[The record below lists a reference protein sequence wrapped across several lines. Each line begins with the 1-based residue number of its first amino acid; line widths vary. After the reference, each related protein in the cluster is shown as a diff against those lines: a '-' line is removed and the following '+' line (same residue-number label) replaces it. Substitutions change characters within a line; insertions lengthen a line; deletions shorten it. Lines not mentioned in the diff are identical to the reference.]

1 MRTQSLKPDR
11 VPWSSFS
18 DVVLHAPV
26 PAVKNHAEYWA
37 AKSGNVEAA
46 AHLVRA
52 TMSPQILDVIAA
64 KAIPAKAV
72 LVSVHAVEEFG
83 TNAIPEAFARAISET
98 CGHLD
103 VDDSI
108 VQINIVSHTGASGFD
123 RLARQALFDGTV
135 QAGRSY
141 VIVDAVVGQGGTIAN
156 LRGFI
161 SKRGGDVIL
170 AVTLTG
176 KPHSVRLA
184 PDPNRIHTLRRKH
197 GTQLEDW

>member
-1 MRTQSLKPDR
+1 MSEQALG
-11 VPWSSFS
+11 
-18 DVVLHAPV
+18 AI
-26 PAVKNHAEYWA
+26 AE
-37 AKSGNVEAA
+37 
-46 AHLVRA
+46 
-52 TMSPQILDVIAA
+52 T
-64 KAIPAKAV
+64 AIPAKAV

-103 VDDSI
+103 VDESI

-141 VIVDAVVGQGGTIAN
+141 VIVDDFVGQGGTIAN

-176 KPHSVRLA
+176 KPHSVKLVPY
-184 PDPNRIHTLRRKH
+184 PDRIHTLRRKH
-197 GTQLEDW
+197 GPQLENWWQEEFGFDFSLLTASEARYLESTADANTIRNRIVEAKQAGVLGDSESGVR